1 MSARTPKPLFPWR
14 KPPSPPPDP
23 TPFQNTEK
31 LVDAV
36 NGAAS
41 TVAALHVAFMALS
54 AYLAVTVWGATHV
67 DFLKESPVK
76 LPLIDVQV
84 DLTSFYGVAPW
95 LYVLVHL
102 NLLIRTREPPPLIVS
117 APESCGGSLVTRP
130 RVAPRRRPVPGPTA
144 RTYTRT
150 ARCPAGTFPPPAPPV
165 RRCNNSGN
173 PSCGPS
179 PGACAAAAE
188 L

>member
-14 KPPSPPPDP
+14 KSEPQPLRVDVPPADP
-23 TPFQNTEK
+23 TPFQNAEK

-41 TVAALHVAFMALS
+41 AVAALHVAFMALS

-76 LPLIDVQV
+76 LPLIEVQV

-102 NLLIRTREPPPLIVS
+102 NLLIRTREPPP
-117 APESCGGSLVTRP
+117 
-130 RVAPRRRPVPGPTA
+130 
-144 RTYTRT
+144 
-150 ARCPAGTFPPPAPPV
+150 
-165 RRCNNSGN
+165 
-173 PSCGPS
+173 
-179 PGACAAAAE
+179 
-188 L
+188 

>member
-14 KPPSPPPDP
+14 KSEPQPLRVDVPPADP
-23 TPFQNTEK
+23 TPFQNAEK
-31 LVDAV
+31 LVEAV
-36 NGAAS
+36 NIAAS

-76 LPLIDVQV
+76 LPLIEVQV

-117 APESCGGSLVTRP
+117 APESCGGSSVTRP
-130 RVAPRRRPVPGPTA
+130 RAA
-144 RTYTRT
+144 S
-150 ARCPAGTFPPPAPPV
+150 PAGAGSYGSNVYP
-165 RRCNNSGN
+165 NSSMSGRN
-173 PSCGPS
+173 LSATRS
-179 PGACAAAAE
+179 ASSSV
-188 L
+188 